1 MAAATTPKKSKGH
14 HHVVR
19 RNTRYAACSAGNLK
33 HATFRPY
40 CARAAAALAAAT
52 RSRNLKYLAIDV
64 PSFSNTQIP
73 LFIFLAIFAPGWDFE
88 KDRLMRLIVGV
99 WQHGAPRVGTR
110 HPAATPRNEAALARE
125 QRQQQRLHSYG
136 KRPQRG
142 DWTIPSPHFGSGGHF
157 SRHGGRQRGFLG
169 EASGKK
175 HAMQE
180 YDEVLRVKAMRS
192 GGKIDG

>member
-1 MAAATTPKKSKGH
+1 MGAATTPKKSKGH

-110 HPAATPRNEAALARE
+110 HPAATREMRRHWRESSANNNGYIRTASALNVVTGRSRVLTSDPGAISRDTAA
-125 QRQQQRLHSYG
+125 
-136 KRPQRG
+136 
-142 DWTIPSPHFGSGGHF
+142 GSGG
-157 SRHGGRQRGFLG
+157 SWGRQV
-169 EASGKK
+169 EKSTQCKNMTK
-175 HAMQE
+175 CSE
-180 YDEVLRVKAMRS
+180 
-192 GGKIDG
+192 

>member
-1 MAAATTPKKSKGH
+1 MPLSVHIAPAPPPPWPPPLVLEISNTWRLTCLIFEYADPIIHFLGH
-14 HHVVR
+14 IR
-19 RNTRYAACSAGNLK
+19 SGMGFRKRPA
-33 HATFRPY
+33 HATHCR
-40 CARAAAALAAAT
+40 RLAA
-52 RSRNLKYLAIDV
+52 RSASR
-64 PSFSNTQIP
+64 
-73 LFIFLAIFAPGWDFE
+73 GHE
-88 KDRLMRLIVGV
+88 
-99 WQHGAPRVGTR
+99 APRG
-110 HPAATPRNEAALARE
+110 HARNEAALARE